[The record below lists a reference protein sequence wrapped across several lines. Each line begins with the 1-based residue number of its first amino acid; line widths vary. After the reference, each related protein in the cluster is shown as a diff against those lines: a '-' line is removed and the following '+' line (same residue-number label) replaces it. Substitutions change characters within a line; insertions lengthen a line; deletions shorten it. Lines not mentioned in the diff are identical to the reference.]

1 MSLRWVGS
9 LLATHLLLGFF
20 LFGCQEL
27 NFDGIESKRRTSSK
41 FIIEDA
47 PLAPWP
53 KELDKLRL
61 GVTPFTSEDEIK
73 EAYAPLLD
81 HLASRLG
88 VKAELVLVDS
98 YSDLGERMRR
108 QEIDIGTFPPLSYV
122 HARHADPGL
131 RLLLRQVADGSDTYI
146 GYVYTLD
153 DVPVQ
158 SILDL
163 AGRSI
168 CYVDPHSASGYLYP
182 RLLIKR
188 LGHDPDQFFS
198 RSIFAHTHMA
208 CMERVLNGDVDA
220 SATYS
225 GTFSIARS
233 NGLPMHRIKI
243 LAKTPP
249 IPFDAYCVR
258 SGLPEQAVRR
268 IKQEL
273 LGLSTRTP
281 DGLRVLSHKMKLNAW
296 ITAEDSDYDS
306 VREALAALNRN
317 PKL

>member
-1 MSLRWVGS
+1 MSLHRVGS
-9 LLATHLLLGFF
+9 LLAAHLLLGLF

-27 NFDGIESKRRTSSK
+27 DFDGIESKQRTLSRLV
-41 FIIEDA
+41 IEDA

-81 HLASRLG
+81 HLARRLG
-88 VKAELVLVDS
+88 IKAELVLVDS
-98 YSDLGERMRR
+98 YSDLGERMKR
-108 QEIDIGTFPPLSYV
+108 QEIDLGSFPPLSYV
-122 HARHADPGL
+122 HAKHADPGL
-131 RLLLRQVADGSDTYI
+131 RLLLRQVADGLDTYI
-146 GYVYTLD
+146 GYVYTLA
-153 DVPVQ
+153 DVPAQ

-168 CYVDPHSASGYLYP
+168 CYVDPYSTSGYLYP

-188 LGHDPDQFFS
+188 LGRDPDQFFS
-198 RSIFAHTHMA
+198 RSIFAHNHMA
-208 CMERVLNGDVDA
+208 CMERVLIGDVDVG
-220 SATYS
+220 ATYS
-225 GTFSIARS
+225 GTYSLARG
-233 NGLPMHRIKI
+233 NGLPVHRIKI
-243 LAKTPP
+243 LAKTQP

-258 SGLPEQAVRR
+258 SGLPEQAGRR
-268 IKQEL
+268 LKQEL

-281 DGLRVLSHKMKLNAW
+281 DGLRVLNTKMKLNAW

-306 VREALAALNRN
+306 VREALAALNQAPLR
-317 PKL
+317 